1 MRKERV
7 RLEDSV
13 DVALVRRLPDDVP
26 LAEEDAS
33 LVGLLEAADHAQRRR
48 LAAAGRAEQ
57 REEPA
62 VLHFERE
69 IVHGHDTVET
79 LRDAFQTDVG
89 DALSHEIRTP
99 HS

>member
-1 MRKERV
+1 M
-7 RLEDSV
+7 
-13 DVALVRRLPDDVP
+13 LPC
-26 LAEEDAS
+26 
-33 LVGLLEAADHAQRRR
+33 VGLLEAADHAQRRR

-69 IVHGHDTVET
+69 IVHGHDAVEP
-79 LRDAFQTDVG
+79 LRDAFQADVCHPLRHG
-89 DALSHEIRTP
+89 IRTP